1 MSTAAITIT
10 LLAALALG
18 VLAVISAKRL
28 EKQDALSVT
37 AILVLTGLL
46 MAIEVLPLVTSH
58 VSCTFSKKVALLLEA
73 ALVPVWLFCSI
84 TFARKPGQ
92 WYQTGWF
99 MRGLTLASL
108 LLIVPAVLL
117 VPEQFYYCP
126 DFPNEFVLF
135 LSPIGFFFYVA
146 IMLCL
151 VAALVQFESTFTNA
165 SPQALWHLKFFLVGL
180 CLMLAVQV
188 FYYSQALLY
197 RTLNMEYGPF
207 RAFMFLITCLLMIFT
222 VVKRDM
228 TARVTV
234 SHHVAYK
241 SVVLFAV
248 GIYLLLLGGLGEGM
262 RYLSGHFSRSVG
274 VSVAFLTGLGLL
286 LLLLS
291 GRIRRELKVALLKH
305 FYQNKYDYRTQWLLF
320 TEQLSSTDWDR
331 MLQSVLEVYAGTFGV
346 DGAAL
351 MLYDERR
358 NGYSLTASCR
368 MELKQEFIAADSSL
382 VAFMQKRGWVYFVRD
397 QVAEV
402 AEENSEFF
410 AANSISFVV
419 PLPGVV
425 RPDGLILLGKMIKP
439 DECYIYEDFD
449 LMKTYARQAH
459 QTIRQHRLAKE
470 LLLSREEAAVGNVAT
485 FIMHDLKN
493 QLAAIS
499 LITENAPRLI
509 SNPEYQKD
517 LVVSL
522 QTTVHKMQ
530 KLIGNLK
537 TLDKDKTLH
546 VERIELLGLVE
557 DCTLQF
563 DGQSLQLTGGRCFV
577 DGDRAELQKVV
588 MNLLLNALEASA
600 PGAVVYVTV
609 GEDDGQRFVRV
620 RDEGCGMTPQFIQHE
635 LFVPFHTTKES
646 GLGIGLFQSRQIV
659 QAHGGRLEVESTPDV
674 GSVFTVWLPESG
686 REDEYAHE

>member
-1 MSTAAITIT
+1 MSTAALTIT
-10 LLAALALG
+10 LLAALSLG
-18 VLAVISAKRL
+18 VLAVISLKRL
-28 EKQDALSVT
+28 EKPDALT
-37 AILVLTGLL
+37 IALILVLTGLL
-46 MAIEVLPLVTSH
+46 VAVEVLPLVTSH
-58 VSCTFSKKVALLLEA
+58 ISCTFSKKTSLMLEA

-108 LLIVPAVLL
+108 LLILPAALL
-117 VPEQFYYCP
+117 VPDQFYYCP

-135 LSPIGFFFYVA
+135 LSPLGFFFYVA

-207 RAFMFLITCLLMIFT
+207 RAFMFLITCLLMIFSL
-222 VVKRDM
+222 VKRDM
-228 TARVTV
+228 TARITV
-234 SHHVAYK
+234 SQHVAYK
-241 SVVLFAV
+241 SVALFAV

-262 RYLSGHFSRSVG
+262 RYLSGQFSRSVG

-320 TEQLSSTDWDR
+320 TEQLSSTDWDQ
-331 MLQSVLEVYAGTFGV
+331 MLQSVLEMYASTFGV

-358 NGYSLTASCR
+358 KGYSVTASSR
-368 MELKQEFIAADSSL
+368 MELKQEFVAADNSL
-382 VAFMQKRGWVYFVRD
+382 VTFMQQRGWVYFIRD
-397 QVAEV
+397 QVPEV
-402 AEENSEFF
+402 VEENREFF
-410 AANSISFVV
+410 DTNSISFVV
-419 PLPGVV
+419 PLPGAV
-425 RPDGLILLGKMIKP
+425 RPDGFILLGRMIKP
-439 DECYIYEDFD
+439 DESYIYEDFD

-459 QTIRQHRLAKE
+459 QTIRQHRLSQE

-499 LITENAPRLI
+499 LMTENAPRLI

-530 KLIGNLK
+530 TLIGNLK

-546 VERIELLGLVE
+546 VEQVELLGLVE
-557 DCTLQF
+557 DCSLQF
-563 DGQSLQLTGGRCFV
+563 DSQSLLVTGIRCTV
-577 DGDRAELQKVV
+577 TGDRNELQKVV

-600 PGAVVYVTV
+600 AGAAVYVMV
-609 GEDDGQRFVRV
+609 GAAEGQCFVRV
-620 RDEGCGMTPQFIQHE
+620 RDEGCGMTQQFIQQE

-659 QAHGGRLEVESTPDV
+659 QAHGGRLEVESTAGV
-674 GSVFTVWLPESG
+674 GSIFTIWLPESG
-686 REDEYAHE
+686 VGDEHAHA